1 MTLSDKPW
9 VTQEDIHPSDQS
21 EEIINLSAGV
31 IGVGEGMGDQRGQ
44 VNVQRH
50 DQFYDQRDFHHY
62 TYIGHDVDRG
72 CS

>member
-1 MTLSDKPW
+1 MGDSGRQLT
-9 VTQEDIHPSDQS
+9 SDQS

-50 DQFYDQRDFHHY
+50 DHDQFYDQHDFHHY
-62 TYIGHDVDRG
+62 ILTMM
-72 CS
+72 

>member
-1 MTLSDKPW
+1 MGDSGRQLT
-9 VTQEDIHPSDQS
+9 SDQS

-62 TYIGHDVDRG
+62 TYIGHDVDRR

>member
-1 MTLSDKPW
+1 MITIGNTGRHL
-9 VTQEDIHPSDQS
+9 TSDQS

-50 DQFYDQRDFHHY
+50 DQRFDQHDFHHY
-62 TYIGHDVDRG
+62 MLTMI
-72 CS
+72 

>member
-1 MTLSDKPW
+1 MITLGN
-9 VTQEDIHPSDQS
+9 TGRHLTSDQS

-50 DQFYDQRDFHHY
+50 DQRYDQHDFHHY
-62 TYIGHDVDRG
+62 MLTMI
-72 CS
+72 